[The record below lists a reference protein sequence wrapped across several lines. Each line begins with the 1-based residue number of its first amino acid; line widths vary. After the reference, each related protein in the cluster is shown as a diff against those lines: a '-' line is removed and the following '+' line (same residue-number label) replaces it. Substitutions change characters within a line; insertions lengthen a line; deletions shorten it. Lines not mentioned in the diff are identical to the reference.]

1 MLQFIERVGMVAA
14 QGKLGWIEDILNE
27 VRRHVESRKY
37 RITNHAQE
45 RQEQHKVTLPN
56 LLYIL
61 SNGFHEKDKTLYSN
75 EFQAWK
81 YAIRGRTIDGLDE
94 FRIIVAFENEMAILT
109 IIRLKGKK

>member
-1 MLQFIERVGMVAA
+1 MGT
-14 QGKLGWIEDILNE
+14 KNKSGWIEDILGE

-37 RITNHAQE
+37 RITNHARE
-45 RQEQHKVTLPN
+45 RQDQHKVTLPN

-75 EFQAWK
+75 EFQTWK
-81 YAIRGRTIDGLDE
+81 YAIRGKTIDSLDE

-109 IIRLKGKK
+109 IIRLKRKK